1 MARKLKSDAV
11 LFTATM
17 LLLAVSMAWVYSAS
31 VVTASEKIHDPAYFV
46 IRQGVWVAIGLVLL
60 FGLMRLDYRV
70 FRNRTALMWVAGAT
84 VVALV
89 AVFFCRPSHNAHRWL
104 GVGSSLGIQP
114 SELAKLVAILFVA
127 TVLERRLEEH
137 ESLDPGLIQASI
149 LLVVFAALI
158 IREPDYGSA
167 VVLLATACAMAFV
180 AGLSYRRVVTA
191 LVILP
196 WPLIAIMLLSLYRV
210 RRWVAFLNPYDDPF
224 GVGFQPIQSL
234 IAVGT
239 GGVWG
244 KGFMAGVQ
252 KMFYLPEAHTDYI
265 FAVIAEERGL
275 VGAVVV
281 LLCFAVII
289 WRGLRV
295 AHRAPDAFGSLLA
308 VGITTMIGLQAMV
321 NLGVV
326 IALLPSKGIPLPFVS
341 AGGSSM
347 LVSLMAMGVLLNI
360 SQQASAT
367 E

>member
-11 LFTATM
+11 LFSTT
-17 LLLAVSMAWVYSAS
+17 LLLLVISMAWVYSAS
-31 VVTASEKIHDPAYFV
+31 VVTATEKIHDPGFFV
-46 IRQGVWVAIGLVLL
+46 IRQGMFVALGMVFL
-60 FGLMRLDYRV
+60 FGLMRLDYRI
-70 FRNRTALMWVAGAT
+70 FRNRTALLWLAGAT
-84 VVALV
+84 VIALL
-89 AVFFCRPSHNAHRWL
+89 AVFFCRPVNNAHRWL
-104 GVGSSLGIQP
+104 GIGSLGIQP
-114 SELAKLVAILFVA
+114 SEFAKLVAILFVA
-127 TVLERRLEEH
+127 TVLERRMEDQ
-137 ESLDPGLIQASI
+137 ESLDPGLIQAGI

-158 IREPDYGSA
+158 MVEPDYGSSI
-167 VVLLATACAMAFV
+167 VLLAAAAVMVFV
-180 AGLSYRRVVTA
+180 AGLSYKRVLTA
-191 LVILP
+191 LLVLP
-196 WPLIAIMLLSLYRV
+196 WPLIAIMLFEPYR
-210 RRWVAFLNPYDDPF
+210 RQRWLAFLNPYEDPL
-224 GVGFQPIQSL
+224 GKGFQTIQSL

-252 KMFYLPEAHTDYI
+252 KMFYLPEAHSDYI

-275 VGAVVV
+275 VGSVVV
-281 LLCFAVII
+281 LLCFAVVI

-295 AHRAPDAFGSLLA
+295 ARRAPDAFGALLA
-308 VGITTMIGLQAMV
+308 VGLTTMIGLQAMV

-326 IALLPSKGIPLPFVS
+326 VGLLPSKGIPLPFVS

>member
-11 LFTATM
+11 LFTTT
-17 LLLAVSMAWVYSAS
+17 LLLLVIGMAWVYSAS
-31 VVTASEKIHDPAYFV
+31 VVTAGEKIHDPGYFV
-46 IRQGVWVAIGLVLL
+46 IRQGMWVALGLVFL
-60 FGLMRLDYRV
+60 FTAMTIDYRR
-70 FRNRTALMWVAGAT
+70 FRNRTALLWVAGMT
-84 VVALV
+84 VLALV
-89 AVFFCRPSHNAHRWL
+89 AVFFCRPVNNAHRWL
-104 GVGSSLGIQP
+104 GFGSLGIQP

-127 TVLERRLEEH
+127 TVLERRLEER
-137 ESLDPGLIQASI
+137 EALDPGLIQAGSL
-149 LLVVFAALI
+149 LLVFVALI
-158 IREPDYGSA
+158 VVEPDYGSGL
-167 VVLLATACAMAFV
+167 VLLATVCAMVFV

-191 LVILP
+191 LLVMP
-196 WPLIAIMLLSLYRV
+196 VPLVAVMLLSPYRV
-210 RRWVAFLNPYDDPF
+210 RRWTAFLNPYDDPL
-224 GVGFQPIQSL
+224 GKGFQTIQSL

-252 KMFYLPEAHTDYI
+252 KMFYLPEAHSDYI

-275 VGAVVV
+275 IGSVAV

-295 AHRAPDAFGSLLA
+295 ARRAPDAFGALLA

-326 IALLPSKGIPLPFVS
+326 IGLLPSKGIPLPFVS

-347 LVSLMAMGVLLNI
+347 LVSLVAMGVLLNI

>member
-1 MARKLKSDAV
+1 
-11 LFTATM
+11 
-17 LLLAVSMAWVYSAS
+17 
-31 VVTASEKIHDPAYFV
+31 
-46 IRQGVWVAIGLVLL
+46 
-60 FGLMRLDYRV
+60 
-70 FRNRTALMWVAGAT
+70 
-84 VVALV
+84 
-89 AVFFCRPSHNAHRWL
+89 
-104 GVGSSLGIQP
+104 
-114 SELAKLVAILFVA
+114 
-127 TVLERRLEEH
+127 
-137 ESLDPGLIQASI
+137 
-149 LLVVFAALI
+149 
-158 IREPDYGSA
+158 
-167 VVLLATACAMAFV
+167 
-180 AGLSYRRVVTA
+180 
-191 LVILP
+191 
-196 WPLIAIMLLSLYRV
+196 MLLSPYRV

-239 GGVWG
+239 GGIWG

-275 VGAVVV
+275 VGAVAV

-295 AHRAPDAFGSLLA
+295 ARRAPDAFGALLA

-341 AGGSSM
+341 SGGSSM

>member
-11 LFTATM
+11 LFSTT
-17 LLLAVSMAWVYSAS
+17 LLLLVISMAWVYSAS
-31 VVTASEKIHDPAYFV
+31 VVTATEKNHDPGYFV
-46 IRQGVWVAIGLVLL
+46 IRQGMWVALGMVFL
-60 FGLMRLDYRV
+60 FGLMNLDYRI
-70 FRNRTALMWVAGAT
+70 FRNRTLLLWVAGVT
-84 VVALV
+84 VMALL
-89 AVFFCRPSHNAHRWL
+89 AVFFSRPVNNAHRWL
-104 GVGSSLGIQP
+104 GFGGLGIQP
-114 SELAKLVAILFVA
+114 SEFAKLVAILFVG
-127 TVLERRLEEH
+127 TVLERRMEDH
-137 ESLDPGLIQASI
+137 EALDPGLIQAVI
-149 LLVVFAALI
+149 LLVVLAALI
-158 IREPDYGSA
+158 MLEPDYGSA
-167 VVLLATACAMAFV
+167 IVLLAAAAVMMFV
-180 AGLSYRRVVTA
+180 AGLSYRRVLTVL
-191 LVILP
+191 LVLP
-196 WPLIAIMLLSLYRV
+196 WPLAAIMLFEPYR
-210 RRWVAFLNPYDDPF
+210 RQRWLAFLNPYDDPL
-224 GVGFQPIQSL
+224 GKGFQTIQSF

-252 KMFYLPEAHTDYI
+252 KMFYLPEAHSDYI

-295 AHRAPDAFGSLLA
+295 AHRAPDAFGALLA
-308 VGITTMIGLQAMV
+308 VGLTTMIGLQAMV

-326 IALLPSKGIPLPFVS
+326 VGLLPSKGIPLPFVS